1 MKSKFLFLMAMIG
14 VLSGFAPAQEH
25 QNEILPRTIMEK
37 IAGEVSGKIAF
48 EHIRDLGIYSRWYGS
63 DDMEK
68 AAGFIAD
75 RAKLYGLSDVRKEQ
89 FPVDQDTYYWMQKP
103 WLAWNCEMAEL
114 RILEPERRL
123 IASYEANTTCV
134 LVYSRD
140 TDIEAEVV
148 YVGKG
153 VDPSD
158 YEGKDMR
165 GKIVLAY
172 GNPWEVSKIAVFR
185 FGAAGI
191 LSGPALDKPGLTST
205 TISQMRIKPWSEDG
219 TQKSTFG
226 FSLSVNQAKEML
238 KYLESGKKVLV
249 QARVKA
255 EVRSPGTH
263 VGVTATIPGTDDPEE
278 EIILTAHLDH
288 PRPGAHDD
296 NSGCATLLEVARS
309 LNALIAQKAIAA
321 PKRTIRFYWT
331 PHVWGVHMLFSK
343 YPELLKKTL
352 AGINVDCVGL
362 DQTKFSTRFSVVLP
376 PYSRASWLSDV
387 LENTLNYV
395 SLANNAAK
403 WGWRAYGPEIVDHDG
418 SRNVFWGRSI
428 PFTGYSDHVF
438 FNSGDVGIPAV
449 MLIDLPFGSHHS
461 QNDELELLD
470 PTQLKR
476 ISFLAAASAYT
487 ITAMGPEESL
497 RLIDE
502 VYHEGKIR
510 LETEMKL
517 AKSILYQSP
526 KERMKEDYGALENM
540 VIHGFRREHQ
550 TLLSTRVFAKGNAEA
565 LNSIKRMETM
575 IRKFEKECRAD
586 LLAFWQAR
594 AVKMG
599 VSAISIRP
607 EYTPEEQ
614 EMKGIVPKKAP
625 ELLGDFGSLNEY
637 PVERYQLQSIMPD
650 QPYYFELL
658 SLMDGKR
665 NMLEIL
671 RFVQAEALS
680 VNYEPISFDQVRE
693 YLGLLKEAGIISY

>member
-1 MKSKFLFLMAMIG
+1 MAMIG
-14 VLSGFAPAQEH
+14 VLSGPALAQLH
-25 QNEILPRTIMEK
+25 QNEILPRTVMDT

-68 AAGFIAD
+68 AADFIVD
-75 RAKLYGLSDVRKEQ
+75 RAGLYGLSDVRKER
-89 FPVDQDTYYWMQKP
+89 FPVDRDTYYWMQKP
-103 WLAWNCEMAEL
+103 WLAWNCEIGEL

-140 TDIEAEVV
+140 TDIEAEVI

-158 YEGKDMR
+158 YEGKDLR
-165 GKIVLAY
+165 GKVVLAY
-172 GNPWEVSKIAVFR
+172 GNPWDVSKAAVFR
-185 FGAAGI
+185 YGAAGI
-191 LSGPALDKPGLTST
+191 LSCPALGRPGPAST
-205 TISQMRIKPWSEDG
+205 EIGQMRIKPWSEDG
-219 TQKSTFG
+219 AKESTFG
-226 FSLSVNQAKEML
+226 FSLSANQGNEMMR
-238 KYLESGKKVLV
+238 YLESGKKVLV
-249 QARVKA
+249 KARIKA
-255 EVRSPGTH
+255 EVRVPGNH
-263 VGVTATIPGTDDPEE
+263 VGVTATIRGTDYPDE

-296 NSGCATLLEVARS
+296 NSGCATLLEVART
-309 LNALIAQKAIAA
+309 LNTLIAQKAIAA
-321 PKRTIRFYWT
+321 PKRTLRFYWT
-331 PHVWGVHMLFSK
+331 PHVWGLHMLFSK

-362 DQTKFSTRFSVVLP
+362 DQMKFSTRFSVVLP
-376 PYSRASWLSDV
+376 PHSRASWLGDV
-387 LENTLNYV
+387 MENTLDYV

-403 WGWRAYGPEIVDHDG
+403 WGLRKYGPEIIDHDG
-418 SRNVFWGRSI
+418 SQNVFWGRAV

-438 FNSGDVGIPAV
+438 LNSGDVGIPTV
-449 MLIDLPFGSHHS
+449 MLIDMPFGSHHS

-476 ISFLAAASAYT
+476 VCFLTAVSAYT
-487 ITAMGPEESL
+487 IAAIGPEGSY

-502 VYHEGKIR
+502 VYHKARIR
-510 LETEMKL
+510 LEHEMKL
-517 AKSILYQSP
+517 AKSILYRSP
-526 KERMKEDYGALENM
+526 KERMEEDFGAVDNM
-540 VIHGFRREHQ
+540 VLHGFRREHQ
-550 TLLSTRVFAKGNAEA
+550 ALHSTRVFAKGDAGV
-565 LNSIKRMETM
+565 LNYVERMEAK
-575 IRKFEKECRAD
+575 IREFEKESRAD
-586 LLAFWQAR
+586 LSVFRQTR
-594 AVKMG
+594 AAMPG
-599 VSAISIRP
+599 LGEGSLQP
-607 EYTPEEQ
+607 EYSPEENK
-614 EMKGIVPKKAP
+614 MKRIVPKRNP

-650 QPYYFELL
+650 HPYYFELL

-665 NMLEIL
+665 NMLDIL

-680 VNYEPISFDQVRE
+680 VNYEPLSFDQVRE

>member
-1 MKSKFLFLMAMIG
+1 MKSRFLCLMAMIG
-14 VLSGFAPAQEH
+14 CLSGLAPAQQH
-25 QNEILPRTIMEK
+25 QNEILPRAVMET

-68 AAGFIAD
+68 AADFIVD
-75 RAKLYGLSDVRKEQ
+75 RAGLYGLSDVRKER
-89 FPVDQDTYYWMQKP
+89 FPVDRDTYYWMQKP
-103 WLAWNCEMAEL
+103 WLAWNCEIGEL

-140 TDIEAEVV
+140 ADIEAEVI

-158 YEGKDMR
+158 YEGKDLR
-165 GKIVLAY
+165 GKMVLAY
-172 GNPWEVSKIAVFR
+172 GNPWDVSKAAIFR
-185 FGAAGI
+185 YGAAGI
-191 LSGPALDKPGLTST
+191 LSCTALGRPGPAST
-205 TISQMRIKPWSEDG
+205 EVGQRRIKPWSDDG
-219 TQKSTFG
+219 AKESTFG
-226 FSLSVNQAKEML
+226 FSLSANQGKEMMQ
-238 KYLESGKKVLV
+238 YLESGKKVLV
-249 QARVKA
+249 KARIKA
-255 EVRSPGTH
+255 EIRVPGTH
-263 VGVTATIPGTDDPEE
+263 VGVTATIRGTDYPDE

-296 NSGCATLLEVARS
+296 NSGCATLLEVART
-309 LNALIAQKAIAA
+309 LNTLIAQKAIAA
-321 PKRTIRFYWT
+321 PKRTLRFYWT

-362 DQTKFSTRFSVVLP
+362 DQMKFSTRFSVVLP
-376 PYSRASWLSDV
+376 PYSRASWLGDV
-387 LENTLNYV
+387 MENALDYV

-403 WGWRAYGPEIVDHDG
+403 WGLRQYGPEIIDHDG
-418 SRNVFWGRSI
+418 SRNVFWGKAV

-438 FNSGDVGIPAV
+438 FNSGDVGIPTV
-449 MLIDLPFGSHHS
+449 MLIDMPFGSHHS

-476 ISFLAAASAYT
+476 VCFLTAASAYT
-487 ITAMGPEESL
+487 VTAMGPEDSF

-502 VYHEGKIR
+502 VYHEGRGR
-510 LETEMKL
+510 LEDEMKL

-526 KERMKEDYGALENM
+526 KGRMDHDFAAVENM
-540 VIHGFRREHQ
+540 VLHGFRREHQ
-550 TLLSTRVFAKGNAEA
+550 ALLSIQVFAKGDAEA
-565 LNSIKRMETM
+565 RNAIMRTVTRLRE
-575 IRKFEKECRAD
+575 FEKECRAD
-586 LLAFWQAR
+586 LSLFRQAR
-594 AVKMG
+594 AAKPG
-599 VSAISIRP
+599 TDAGSFQP
-607 EYTPEEQ
+607 ELSPPEI
-614 EMKGIVPKKAP
+614 EMKRIVPKKDP
-625 ELLGDFGSLNEY
+625 KLLGDFGSLNEY
-637 PVERYQLQSIMPD
+637 PVERYQFQSIMPD
-650 QPYYFELL
+650 HPYYFELL

-680 VNYEPISFDQVRE
+680 VNYESLSLDQVRE
-693 YLGLLKEAGIISY
+693 YLELLKEAGIISY